1 MTDCYIHTAAALCAA
16 GDTRTIAE
24 QLFTLET
31 SPLVFSD
38 AYSPGQSQPLGRVC
52 DLRGHA
58 ATRTNRLLEAT
69 LAQLQPALGR
79 LIDQAGKNRV
89 GVVIGTSTSGI
100 GEGEAA
106 MAHRLHRG
114 RFPESFQYAQ
124 QELVAPARFV
134 ADALGVTGPAWTVS
148 TACTSG
154 AKAIAS
160 GARLLALDLCDLVV
174 VGGADSLCQLTVQG
188 FGALDAISPELCNP
202 FSRNRRGINLGEG
215 AALMVL
221 TREPTDVRLAGAG
234 ESSDAHHISA
244 PHPDGRGAAQAM
256 HRALQAAALPAGAI
270 DYLNAHGTA
279 TEQNDRMESRA
290 IAQILGA
297 TVACGS
303 TKALTGH
310 TLGAAGALE
319 AVFCWL
325 TLKREDGM
333 LPRHLWDRERCSNLA
348 PLKGLGLEKVP
359 NRVRC
364 AMSNSFAFGGNNI
377 SLIIARTP

>member
-16 GDTRTIAE
+16 GATQTLAKH
-24 QLFTLET
+24 LFTLEA

-38 AYSPGQSQPLGRVC
+38 AYSPGRGQPLGRVG

-58 ATRTNRLLEAT
+58 NTRTNRLLEAT

-79 LIDQAGKNRV
+79 LIDRAGKNRV

-100 GEGEAA
+100 AEGEAA
-106 MAHRLHRG
+106 FAHRLHRG
-114 RFPESFQYAQ
+114 KFPESFEYAQ
-124 QELVAPARFV
+124 QELVTPAKFV
-134 ADALGVTGPAWTVS
+134 ADALGVTGPTWTVS

-174 VGGADSLCQLTVQG
+174 VGGADSLCRLTVRG
-188 FGALDAISPELCNP
+188 FGALDAVSPELCNP
-202 FSRNRRGINLGEG
+202 FSRNRRGINLGEA

-221 TREPTDVRLAGAG
+221 SREPAEVRLAGAG

-256 HRALQAAALPAGAI
+256 HRALQAAAMPASAI

-290 IAQILGA
+290 IAQVLGE

-333 LPRHLWDRERCSNLA
+333 LPRHLWDGQRCPEIA
-348 PLKGLGLEKVP
+348 PLTGLGREKVTHP
-359 NRVRC
+359 VRC

-377 SLIIARTP
+377 SLIIATTP